1 MSTQRFSSFLTSLM
15 ATAGLAIGIGNVW
28 RFPYMMGSHG
38 GSAFL
43 VLFIVCIVFLSLP
56 ALMAEWALAR
66 HTRQG
71 TIGAFTATFG
81 PVYGRITGYALLF
94 CITIAGSYYLVV
106 IGNVFYS
113 GYFSVIHGFSE
124 ATAPAFKAGLVDNY
138 LQLFLALFVLL
149 TSAFIIQRG
158 VRRGIE
164 FVSNLFVPFFFLVS
178 CYLVYEVL
186 SLPGATTH
194 LSVFLQVDFSRIGF
208 TEVFAAMGQ
217 AYFSIGLGA
226 TLTLIYGSYLRD
238 DIKLPKLA
246 LMTCV
251 SDTGAA
257 LLAALYLIPALLVF
271 GMDLTAGPTLLFET
285 LPGLFG
291 ILPGGRLF
299 GSLMLIALFLVTL
312 LSYVA
317 VLEAVVSGLLGD
329 TAMARFSKTGL
340 LGDAAMARFSKT
352 GLLGDAAMA
361 RFSKTGLL
369 VVLVVIQALL
379 AVFFTFNPENIAI
392 ADLLFGSAGLMIG
405 GCLALLALAWGIG
418 RAHTVRQVFGDSHA
432 LPASIYFFWIKWIA
446 PGILILVLLGTL
458 YETLT

>member
-71 TIGAFTATFG
+71 TVGAFTATFG
-81 PVYGRITGYALLF
+81 PVYGRSTGYALLF

-113 GYFSVIHGFSE
+113 GYFSVVHGFS
-124 ATAPAFKAGLVDNY
+124 AQTTPAFKAGLVDNH
-138 LQLFLALFVLL
+138 LQLFLALLVLSA
-149 TSAFIIQRG
+149 SAFIIQRG
-158 VRRGIE
+158 IKRGIE

-178 CYLVYEVL
+178 FYLVYKVL
-186 SLPGATTH
+186 NLPGATAH
-194 LSVFLQVDFSRIGF
+194 LSVFLQVDFTRIGF

-317 VLEAVVSGLLGD
+317 VLEAVVGGLLGD
-329 TAMARFSKTGL
+329 AGMARFSKTRL
-340 LGDAAMARFSKT
+340 LYALIA
-352 GLLGDAAMA
+352 
-361 RFSKTGLL
+361 
-369 VVLVVIQALL
+369 VQALL

-418 RAHTVRQVFGDSHA
+418 RADTVRQVFGASHT
-432 LPASIYFFWIKWIA
+432 LVTSVYFFWIKWIA
-446 PGILILVLLGTL
+446 PGILIIVLIGTL

>member
-1 MSTQRFSSFLTSLM
+1 MSSQRFSSFLTSLL

-71 TIGAFTATFG
+71 TIGAFMATFG
-81 PVYGRITGYALLF
+81 PVYGRVTGYALLF
-94 CITIAGSYYLVV
+94 CIMIAGSYYLVV

-113 GYFSVIHGFSE
+113 GYFSVIHGFS
-124 ATAPAFKAGLVDNY
+124 AQTTPAFKAGLVNNH
-138 LQLFLALFVLL
+138 LQLLLALLVLSA
-149 TSAFIIQRG
+149 SAFIIQRG
-158 VRRGIE
+158 IKRGIE

-178 CYLVYEVL
+178 FYLVYEVL
-186 SLPGATTH
+186 RLPGATTH
-194 LSVFLQVDFSRIGF
+194 LLYRFLQVDFGRIGF

-238 DIKLPKLA
+238 DIRLPKLA
-246 LMTCV
+246 LMTCI

-257 LLAALYLIPALLVF
+257 LLAALYLVPALLVF

-291 ILPGGRLF
+291 YPSRRPFIRQPDAGCP
-299 GSLMLIALFLVTL
+299 VP
-312 LSYVA
+312 
-317 VLEAVVSGLLGD
+317 
-329 TAMARFSKTGL
+329 
-340 LGDAAMARFSKT
+340 GDAAFLRCGT
-352 GLLGDAAMA
+352 RGGGG
-361 RFSKTGLL
+361 R
-369 VVLVVIQALL
+369 
-379 AVFFTFNPENIAI
+379 
-392 ADLLFGSAGLMIG
+392 SA
-405 GCLALLALAWGIG
+405 W
-418 RAHTVRQVFGDSHA
+418 RR
-432 LPASIYFFWIKWIA
+432 
-446 PGILILVLLGTL
+446 
-458 YETLT
+458 

>member
-1 MSTQRFSSFLTSLM
+1 M

-43 VLFIVCIVFLSLP
+43 VLFIGCVVFLSFP

-66 HTRQG
+66 QTRQG
-71 TIGAFTATFG
+71 TIGAFMATFG
-81 PVYGRITGYALLF
+81 PVYGRLVGYALLL
-94 CITIAGSYYLVV
+94 CITIAGGYYLVV

-113 GYFSVIHGFSE
+113 GYFSVTHGFS
-124 ATAPAFKAGLVDNY
+124 AQTTPAFKAGLVDNH
-138 LQLFLALFVLL
+138 LQLFLALLVLSA
-149 TSAFIIQRG
+149 SAFIIQRG
-158 VRRGIE
+158 IKRGIE
-164 FVSNLFVPFFFLVS
+164 LVSNLFVPFFFMVS
-178 CYLVYEVL
+178 FYLVYEVL
-186 SLPGATTH
+186 SLPGATAH
-194 LSVFLQVDFSRIGF
+194 LSRFLQVDFSRIGF

-246 LMTCV
+246 VMTCIG
-251 SDTGAA
+251 DTGAA
-257 LLAALYLIPALLVF
+257 LLAAFYLIPALLVF

-299 GSLMLIALFLVTL
+299 GSLMLTALFLVTL

-329 TAMARFSKTGL
+329 ADVIRFSKTGL
-340 LGDAAMARFSKT
+340 LAA
-352 GLLGDAAMA
+352 
-361 RFSKTGLL
+361 L
-369 VVLVVIQALL
+369 VIIQALL
-379 AVFFTFNPENIAI
+379 AVFFTFHPDLIGI

-418 RAHTVRQVFGDSHA
+418 RAETVRQVFGSRYR
-432 LPASIYFFWIKWIA
+432 LLSSVYFFWIKWVA
-446 PGILILVLLGTL
+446 PALLIIVLAGTL
-458 YETLT
+458 YETVTC

>member
-1 MSTQRFSSFLTSLM
+1 MPTQRFSSFLTSLL

-28 RFPYMMGSHG
+28 RFPYMMGSYG

-43 VLFIVCIVFLSLP
+43 VLFIVCVVFLSLP

-71 TIGAFTATFG
+71 TIGAFMATFG
-81 PVYGRITGYALLF
+81 PVYGRLTGYALLF

-113 GYFSVIHGFSE
+113 ACYSVLYGFS
-124 ATAPAFKAGLVDNY
+124 AQTTAAFTAGIGDGR
-138 LQLFLALFVLL
+138 LQLSLALFVLL
-149 TSAFIIQRG
+149 TSAIIIQRG
-158 VRRGIE
+158 VKRGIE

-178 CYLVYEVL
+178 FYLVYKVL
-186 SLPGATTH
+186 SLPGASTH
-194 LSVFLQVDFSRIGF
+194 LSVFLQVDFGRIGF

-251 SDTGAA
+251 GDTGAA

-317 VLEAVVSGLLGD
+317 VLEAVVG
-329 TAMARFSKTGL
+329 GL
-340 LGDAAMARFSKT
+340 LGDADIVRFSKT
-352 GLLGDAAMA
+352 
-361 RFSKTGLL
+361 RLL
-369 VVLVVIQALL
+369 VALVVVQALL
-379 AVFFTFNPENIAI
+379 AVFFTLNPENIAI

-405 GCLALLALAWGIG
+405 GCMALLALAWGIG
-418 RAHTVRQVFGDSHA
+418 RAETVRQVFGTRNG
-432 LPASIYFFWIKWIA
+432 LLASVYFFWIKWIA
-446 PGILILVLLGTL
+446 PGILIIVLIGTL
-458 YETLT
+458 YETVA

>member
-1 MSTQRFSSFLTSLM
+1 M
-15 ATAGLAIGIGNVW
+15 
-28 RFPYMMGSHG
+28 
-38 GSAFL
+38 
-43 VLFIVCIVFLSLP
+43 
-56 ALMAEWALAR
+56 
-66 HTRQG
+66 
-71 TIGAFTATFG
+71 
-81 PVYGRITGYALLF
+81 
-94 CITIAGSYYLVV
+94 
-106 IGNVFYS
+106 
-113 GYFSVIHGFSE
+113 
-124 ATAPAFKAGLVDNY
+124 
-138 LQLFLALFVLL
+138 
-149 TSAFIIQRG
+149 
-158 VRRGIE
+158 
-164 FVSNLFVPFFFLVS
+164 
-178 CYLVYEVL
+178 L

-329 TAMARFSKTGL
+329 
-340 LGDAAMARFSKT
+340 AAMARFSKT
-352 GLLGDAAMA
+352 GLLL
-361 RFSKTGLL
+361 S
-369 VVLVVIQALL
+369 LVVIQALL

-418 RAHTVRQVFGDSHA
+418 RAHTVKQVFGTRHTLVTSV
-432 LPASIYFFWIKWIA
+432 YFFWIKWIA

>member
-1 MSTQRFSSFLTSLM
+1 MSSQRFSSFLTSLL

-71 TIGAFTATFG
+71 TIGAFMATFG
-81 PVYGRITGYALLF
+81 PVYGRVTGYALLF
-94 CITIAGSYYLVV
+94 CIMIAGSYYLVV

-113 GYFSVIHGFSE
+113 GYFSVIHGFS
-124 ATAPAFKAGLVDNY
+124 AQTTPAFKAGLVNNH
-138 LQLFLALFVLL
+138 LQLLLALLVLSA
-149 TSAFIIQRG
+149 SAFIIQRG
-158 VRRGIE
+158 IKRGIE

-178 CYLVYEVL
+178 FYLVYEVL
-186 SLPGATTH
+186 RLPGATAH
-194 LSVFLQVDFSRIGF
+194 LSRFLQVDLGRIGF

-238 DIKLPKLA
+238 DIRLPKLA
-246 LMTCV
+246 LMTCI

-257 LLAALYLIPALLVF
+257 LLAALYLVPALLVF
-271 GMDLTAGPTLLFET
+271 GMDLTAGPALLFET
-285 LPGLFG
+285 LPGLFT

-299 GSLMLIALFLVTL
+299 GSLMLVALFLVTL

-317 VLEAVVSGLLGD
+317 VLEAVVGGLLGD
-329 TAMARFSKTGL
+329 ADVVRLSKTGL
-340 LGDAAMARFSKT
+340 LMA
-352 GLLGDAAMA
+352 
-361 RFSKTGLL
+361 
-369 VVLVVIQALL
+369 LVVIQALL

-392 ADLLFGSAGLMIG
+392 ADLLFGSAGLMVG

-418 RAHTVRQVFGDSHA
+418 RADTVRQVFGSRHG
-432 LPASIYFFWIKWIA
+432 LLTSVYFFWIKWIA
-446 PGILILVLLGTL
+446 PGILIIVLVGTL
-458 YETLT
+458 YETLV

>member
-81 PVYGRITGYALLF
+81 PVYGRFTGYALLF

-113 GYFSVIHGFSE
+113 GYFSVFHGFSE
-124 ATAPAFKAGLVDNY
+124 ETAPAFRAGLGDSY
-138 LQLFLALFVLL
+138 LQLSLALFVLL
-149 TSAFIIQRG
+149 VSAFIILRG
-158 VRRGIE
+158 VKRGIE

-178 CYLVYEVL
+178 FYLIYEVL
-186 SLPGATTH
+186 NLAGATAH

-329 TAMARFSKTGL
+329 
-340 LGDAAMARFSKT
+340 
-352 GLLGDAAMA
+352 AAMA

-418 RAHTVRQVFGDSHA
+418 RADTVRQVFGASHT
-432 LPASIYFFWIKWIA
+432 LPATVYFFWIKWIA
-446 PGILILVLLGTL
+446 PGILITVLTGTL

>member
-178 CYLVYEVL
+178 FYLVYEVL

-329 TAMARFSKTGL
+329 
-340 LGDAAMARFSKT
+340 AAMARFSKT
-352 GLLGDAAMA
+352 GLLLA
-361 RFSKTGLL
+361 
-369 VVLVVIQALL
+369 LVVIQALL
-379 AVFFTFNPENIAI
+379 AVFFTFKPENIAI

-418 RAHTVRQVFGDSHA
+418 RAHTVKQVFGTRHTLVTSV
-432 LPASIYFFWIKWIA
+432 YFFWIKWIA

-458 YETLT
+458 YETLA